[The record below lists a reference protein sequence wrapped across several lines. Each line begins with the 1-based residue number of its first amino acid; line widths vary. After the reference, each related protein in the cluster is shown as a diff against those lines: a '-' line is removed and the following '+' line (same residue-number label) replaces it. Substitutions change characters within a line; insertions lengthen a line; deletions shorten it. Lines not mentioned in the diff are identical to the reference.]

1 MLQVKTER
9 KICIVVLVFIAVI
22 SIHNVRA
29 GWNVLAQ
36 EEDATQKTLGQY
48 YNDLE
53 SFTDIVGYSDYLL
66 QYKNEALPAREYAI
80 EADSYTKSEGMTV
93 ETLHGC
99 NGMEGASV
107 FTGDQGLIE
116 YEVAIEEAGLYNIS
130 FLYYPV
136 EGKSSAIQRSIFI
149 DGKLPF
155 SEVSNVE
162 FDRIWI
168 NKDTIN
174 AVDNQGNNL
183 RPSQIEAPAWVECAV
198 EDYQGYYTA
207 PYRFYFTKGKHKLT
221 VISRREP
228 MVLRQIR
235 IYHGEEPLP
244 YAQKLA
250 EYKAKGCKEVK
261 NRLVIVEAEDAV
273 LKSSQMLYPVI
284 DHSSPAVTP
293 YSPKVYLN
301 NSIGGN
307 NWRIAGQWL
316 EWEIEAPESGLYKI
330 GFNAKQNFVRGIYT
344 SRKLYIDG
352 KVPFAEMDDI
362 PFRYESDWRIDVLG
376 GEKTP
381 YLFYL
386 GEGKHRLRMEVVL
399 GELSTVIREVETG
412 LKNINEIYRK
422 ILEITGV
429 SPDKYRDYQLEA
441 SIPGIV
447 DAIEK
452 ERDRLDKV
460 LADLKS
466 TAGNI
471 SDREAG
477 LITMRDQLDNLS
489 RDVEDVTRQMTQ
501 FKINIGSIGDWM
513 TQAVNQ
519 PLQLDE
525 IYLMAPSTE
534 VPKLKNSF
542 ADKFIHEIKTLF
554 YSFIIDYSAIGNVA
568 QKTDRKG
575 ITVWVGTG
583 RDQANTMKL
592 LIDEDFTK
600 NSGVNVNLMLVDM
613 NTLLPA
619 TLSGEGPDVAIQV
632 TNDLPMNYGMRN
644 AVADL
649 SGFKSFNDVRRQFY
663 ESAMLPYEFEG
674 RCFALPEQQTFS
686 MLFYRRDILKELGL
700 QPPKTWKDVKA
711 DISVLNKKQMAFGM
725 LPSQYYNPNAA
736 GMLPISEAVFGI
748 FLYQNGGSFYNK
760 DATRSGLDT
769 DASINAFKQ
778 FTEYY
783 TDYKLDKE
791 FDAVSRFRTGEM
803 PMIIADY
810 TTYNTLQVSAPE
822 IKGLWGFSTVPGTVQ
837 KDGTVKKDVPSSG
850 TACIM
855 MNGSRNKESAWEF
868 MKWWVSANIQT
879 RFGREMEGLM
889 GPSARY
895 PTANIKAF
903 ANLPWPVED
912 YNALSEQFKV
922 VRGVP
927 QVPGGYFTSRH
938 LNNAY
943 YNVVNNSVTIFNIS
957 INKGIEPREAL
968 TDYVRYINEEIKYK
982 RKEFGLSD

>member
-1 MLQVKTER
+1 MKQ
-9 KICIVVLVFIAVI
+9 KICITVLLIITMLSVYNACFSWEV
-22 SIHNVRA
+22 S
-29 GWNVLAQ
+29 AQ
-36 EEDATQKTLGQY
+36 TGDSVQKTLEQY
-48 YNDLE
+48 YGDLE
-53 SFTDIVGYSDYLL
+53 SFTDKVKYSDYIL
-66 QYKNEALPAREYAI
+66 QYKNEIPSAGEYVI
-80 EADSYTKSEGMTV
+80 EADSYTKSDGMAI
-93 ETLHGC
+93 EKFNDY
-99 NGMEGASV
+99 NGMNGTSIL
-107 FTGDQGLIE
+107 TGDQGSIE
-116 YEVAIEEAGLYNIS
+116 YEVDIQKAGLYNMS

-136 EGKSSAIQRSIFI
+136 KGKSSAVQRSIFI
-149 DGKLPF
+149 DGELPF

-162 FDRIWI
+162 FDRIWV
-168 NKDTIN
+168 NKDSIN

-183 RPSQIEAPAWVECAV
+183 RPSQIESPAWTESAV

-207 PYRFYFTKGKHKLT
+207 PYEFYFTQGKHTLT
-221 VISRREP
+221 VVSQREP
-228 MVLRQIR
+228 MVLRRIR
-235 IYHGEEPLP
+235 LYHEDGVAA
-244 YAQKLA
+244 YANKLA
-250 EYKAKGCKEVK
+250 EYRSNGYKEVK
-261 NRLVIVEAEDAV
+261 SGIVTIEAESADT
-273 LKSSQMLYPVI
+273 KSSQMLYPVI
-284 DHSSPAVTP
+284 DHSSPAIKP
-293 YSPKVYLN
+293 YSPKLYLN

-307 NWRIAGQWL
+307 NWRIAGQWI
-316 EWEIEAPESGLYKI
+316 EWDMDVPESGLYKI
-330 GFNAKQNFVRGIYT
+330 AMNAKQNFIRGNYT

-352 KVPFAEMDDI
+352 KVPFAEMEEI
-362 PFRYESDWRIDVLG
+362 PFKYKSDWRIDVLG

-386 GEGKHRLRMEVVL
+386 SKGRHTMRMEVVL
-399 GELSTVIREVETG
+399 GELSATIREVETG

-422 ILEITGV
+422 ILEITSV
-429 SPDKYRDYQLEA
+429 TPDKYRDYQLEA

-447 DAIEK
+447 GDIKK

-460 LADLKS
+460 LADLKGMS
-466 TAGNI
+466 GNI

-477 LITMRDQLDNLS
+477 LITMRDQLNDLS
-489 RDVEDVTRQMTQ
+489 RDVEDVTSQMTQ
-501 FKINIGSIGDWM
+501 FKINIGAVGDWM
-513 TQAVNQ
+513 TQAINQ

-525 IYLMAPSTE
+525 IYLMAPSME
-534 VPKLKNSF
+534 LPKLNNSF
-542 ADKFIHEIKTLF
+542 VDKFVHEIKTLF
-554 YSFIIDYSAIGNVA
+554 YSFIVDYSAIGNIA
-568 QKTDRKG
+568 QKGDRKV

-600 NSGVNVNLMLVDM
+600 NKGISVNLMLVDM

-619 TLSGEGPDVAIQV
+619 TLSGEGPDVALQV

-649 SGFKSFNDVRRQFY
+649 SGFNGFSSVRKQFY
-663 ESAMLPYEFEG
+663 ESAMLPYEF
-674 RCFALPEQQTFS
+674 RNKCFALPEQQTFN

-700 QPPKTWKDVKA
+700 KPPKTWKDVKV
-711 DISVLNKKQMAFGM
+711 DISILSKKQMAFGM
-725 LPSQYYNPNAA
+725 LPTAYYNPNAT

-748 FLYQNGGSFYNK
+748 FLYQNGGDFYNK
-760 DATRSGLDT
+760 DATRSALDS
-769 DASINAFKQ
+769 DASINAFKE

-791 FDAVSRFRTGEM
+791 FDAVNRFRTGEM

-822 IKGLWGFSTVPGTVQ
+822 IKGLWGFSTVPGTVL
-837 KDGTVKKDVPSSG
+837 KDGTVRKDVPSSG

-855 MNGSRNKESAWEF
+855 MNGSKEKESAWEF
-868 MKWWVSANIQT
+868 MKWWVSTDTQT

-889 GPSARY
+889 GSSARY

-903 ANLPWPVED
+903 ANLPWPVGD
-912 YNALSEQFKV
+912 YKELSEQFKE

-943 YNVVNNSVTIFNIS
+943 YNVVNNSITIFNIT
-957 INKGIEPREAL
+957 INKGVEPREEL
-968 TDYVRYINEEIKYK
+968 TDYVRYINDEITYK
-982 RKEFGLSD
+982 RKEFGLSK